1 MMSGNKKVISAL
13 LALIAC
19 AGLVVAAEE
28 EKQEIRIIP
37 VQDGHIFVVDL
48 GLASF
53 VERAVREAEEAEA
66 AAIIFDIETFG
77 GRVDAAIEIKDI
89 ILETELKTIAFIRR
103 GISAGALIA
112 LATQEIVMAP
122 GSTIGAATPV
132 AFAPAPQGKEPPP
145 MDEKT
150 LSFIRAEFRA
160 TAEESNHS
168 KNLAEAMVDP
178 RIELKAVTIDGRL
191 YILTPEEVVEKKE
204 KLGEEEII
212 IEMVGIPKGFSA
224 GKLLTLTADEAVR
237 FGLAHYKVAQI
248 ENIPPLFGMEKALLT
263 RATITWSENLVRF
276 LTHPIV
282 SSLLLTLGML
292 GLVFELRIPGWGVGG
307 TIGLVSLAL
316 FFGGRFLA
324 GMAEWAMILI
334 PILFVGG
341 ILLLTL
347 EIFVIPGFGV
357 AGISG
362 IIAIVVSI
370 FLALIGDPLPPIP
383 GIRREYIEALQ
394 IISYSFIA
402 AFIIIVL
409 SLRFIPQTNLWK
421 HVRHRLVLVPTQASE
436 LGYRATPV
444 TQEKL
449 IGKEGVAETIL
460 RPAGRAKFDKDILNV
475 VTEGEFIN
483 VGEKVKII
491 NVVGNRIIVVAS
503 EF

>member
-1 MMSGNKKVISAL
+1 MMSGNKKAVFAL
-13 LALIAC
+13 LALIAF

-37 VQDGHIFVVDL
+37 VHDGYIFIVDL

-53 VERAVREAEEAEA
+53 VERAVKEAEEAEA
-66 AAIIFDIETFG
+66 VAIIFDIETFG
-77 GRVDAAIEIKDI
+77 GRVDAAVEIKDT
-89 ILETELKTIAFIRR
+89 ILRTELKTIAFIRR

-112 LATQEIVMAP
+112 LAAEEIVMAP

-132 AFAPAPQGKEPPP
+132 AFAPAPAGEEPPP

-150 LSFIRAEFRA
+150 LSFVRAEFRV
-160 TAEESNHS
+160 TAEENNHS

-178 RIELKAVTIDGRL
+178 RIELKAVTIDEKL
-191 YILTPEEVVEKKE
+191 YILTYEEVVEKRE
-204 KLGEEEII
+204 RMGEEKVI
-212 IEMVGIPKGFSA
+212 IETIGIPKGFSA

-237 FGLAHYKVAQI
+237 FGLASYKLRQI
-248 ENIPPLFGMEKALLT
+248 ENIPPLFGMEKATL
-263 RATITWSENLVRF
+263 RKATITWSENLVRF

-324 GMAEWAMILI
+324 GMAEWAMVLV
-334 PILFVGG
+334 PILFIFG
-341 ILLLTL
+341 IALLAI
-347 EIFVIPGFGV
+347 EVFVIPGFGI

-362 IIAIVVSI
+362 IIMIITSI
-370 FLALIGDPLPPIP
+370 FFALIGEPLPPIP
-383 GIRREYIEALQ
+383 GVRREYIEALH

-402 AFIIIVL
+402 TFVIIIL
-409 SLRFIPQTNLWK
+409 SLRFIPQTNLWR
-421 HVRHRLVLVPTQASE
+421 HMRHRLVLVPTQASE

-449 IGKEGVAETIL
+449 IGKEGIAETIL
-460 RPAGRAKFDKDILNV
+460 RPAGRIKIDNNMLDV

-483 VGEKVKII
+483 VNEKVKII
-491 NVVGNRIIVVAS
+491 NVEGNRIIVTKV
-503 EF
+503 E